1 MKRYS
6 VVIALMDD
14 EDALMTVGTGPI
26 DDAEAV
32 SNFMD
37 AIVSI
42 FDEEVLRDV
51 QAQLEPAQIPERR
64 LN

>member
-26 DDAEAV
+26 DDSEAV

-37 AIVSI
+37 AVVSI

-51 QAQLEPAQIPERR
+51 QAQLDAAQIPERR